1 MDEVRRSIDLESG
14 EFEEIWG
21 GIVRVH
27 MLGGRGGWAV
37 SGVRYGRATGVFL
50 PGIPSLGVTTAQ
62 VDRECSVIHRCPI
75 GRLREDDV
83 VGEKF
88 PLPLGFVIRG
98 TLCLQL
104 INRGIDRIA
113 ETRSI
118 E

>member
-1 MDEVRRSIDLESG
+1 LETSG
-14 EFEEIWG
+14 KFEEIWG

-27 MLGGRGGWAV
+27 MLGGRSGWAV
-37 SGVRYGRATGVFL
+37 IGAVLWVRCGRATVVFL

-88 PLPLGFVIRG
+88 PHYPWVSLYAA
-98 TLCLQL
+98 CC
-104 INRGIDRIA
+104 DC
-113 ETRSI
+113 S
-118 E
+118 